1 MEERLTKL
9 IEGNIEASR
18 RYWALEWKKQGKP
31 VIGVMSSY
39 VPEEIITAA
48 GMLPWRITGT
58 WREDIDHARV
68 YRSESSCSYCNRV
81 LESVLC
87 GDLDFLDG
95 IIVTDLDQDL
105 LRLWDVMV
113 YLKKPAFC
121 YAIHVPFVDS
131 ELNYQFFADEMRRLI
146 DAIEESFRIRISD
159 ESLKSAIDTYNHMRT
174 VLYQMYE
181 LRKRETPSLSGA
193 EVMGITSSAGIM
205 PKEEF
210 NQELEILLPYL
221 KERRTDLKHLSPRLL
236 VTGES
241 LDNPA
246 YLKLVEEQCVVVMD
260 DTDNGSRYFIQNVDT
275 KLNDPVFSLAKRYIS
290 RHGDPRMA
298 AWDKQ
303 AEQIIQWVKDF
314 KVDGVL
320 ALPLIWCYPQR
331 YRMPYLSRKLDE
343 AGIPNISIEREYHFA
358 NAGQL
363 KTRVGAFL
371 EMLDTR
377 RGVGS
382 I

>member
-1 MEERLTKL
+1 
-9 IEGNIEASR
+9 
-18 RYWALEWKKQGKP
+18 
-31 VIGVMSSY
+31 
-39 VPEEIITAA
+39 
-48 GMLPWRITGT
+48 
-58 WREDIDHARV
+58 
-68 YRSESSCSYCNRV
+68 
-81 LESVLC
+81 
-87 GDLDFLDG
+87 
-95 IIVTDLDQDL
+95 
-105 LRLWDVMV
+105 
-113 YLKKPAFC
+113 
-121 YAIHVPFVDS
+121 
-131 ELNYQFFADEMRRLI
+131 MRRLI

-159 ESLKSAIDTYNHMRT
+159 ESLKSAIKTYNHMRT
-174 VLYQMYE
+174 VLNQMYE

-193 EVMGITSSAGIM
+193 EVLGIMSSAGIM

-221 KERRTDLKHLSPRLL
+221 KERRTDLNYLNPRLL

-246 YLKLVEEQCVVVMD
+246 YLKLVEEHCVVVMD
-260 DTDNGSRYFIQNVDT
+260 DTDNGSRYFMQNVDT
-275 KLNDPVFSLAKRYIS
+275 TLDDPVYSLAKRYIS

-298 AWDKQ
+298 TWDKQ

-343 AGIPNISIEREYHFA
+343 AGIPSISIEREYHFA